1 MKKKL
6 IIGPRIKR
14 LRSMLG
20 LTQAEFARRL
30 DVSATYVNLIE
41 RNQRPVSATVL
52 LKLAEEFDINVEL
65 FGGAGDVV
73 PDASVVLVDRNC
85 RSKERP
91 TVVGERVGNDTRAVE
106 AEHGVH
112 GLVGSHHQQREP
124 AIGQSERG
132 LRLAPRRRDRQ
143 RRR

>member
-52 LKLAEEFDINVEL
+52 LKLAEEFDINVAEL
-65 FGGAGDVV
+65 AQDVDASLVNELVSALRHPVFGGVQV
-73 PDASVVLVDRNC
+73 
-85 RSKERP
+85 SKTEI
-91 TVVGERVGNDTRAVE
+91 ED
-106 AEHGVH
+106 
-112 GLVGSHHQQREP
+112 LVGASPE
-124 AIGQSERG
+124 AMKAF
-132 LRLAPRRRDRQ
+132 LRLHERYSELALSTY
-143 RRR
+143 